1 MDIWGKSPVLVE
13 YYMRIFAI
21 VTYKGTNYQ
30 GWQRQPNVL
39 TVQEVIE
46 TNLSKYFNREITI
59 YGAGRTD
66 AGVHALG
73 QTFHFDVDV
82 DTVDLDRLQYSLNS
96 MLPDDIKIDDLEQ
109 VEEDFHAR
117 YSAKEKIYSYL
128 MVLRDKDPFF
138 YETMYVCPYP
148 LDVKKMEECLT
159 HFIGKHNFKNFTS
172 KETDQDGF
180 VREIYDITFEHN
192 DNFVS
197 ILLRGNGFMR
207 YMIRFIVGTALEVAR
222 DRMSIEEVDALL
234 DDNSERN
241 IVSFKAPANG
251 LVLIDVKY

>member
-1 MDIWGKSPVLVE
+1 
-13 YYMRIFAI
+13 MRIFAV

-30 GWQRQPNVL
+30 GWQKQPNVL

-82 DTVDLDRLQYSLNS
+82 ESIDLDRLLYSINS

-109 VEEDFHAR
+109 VDDEFHAR
-117 YSAKEKIYSYL
+117 FSAKGKLYSYL

-138 YETMYVCPYP
+138 YETMFVCPYP
-148 LDVKKMEECLT
+148 MDVEKLKECLT
-159 HFIGKHNFKNFTS
+159 HFIGVHNFKNFTS
-172 KETDQDGF
+172 KETDKDNF
-180 VREIYDITFEHN
+180 VREIYDITTETN
-192 DNFVS
+192 DAYVS
-197 ILLRGNGFMR
+197 ILFRGNGFMR
-207 YMIRFIVGTALEVAR
+207 YMIRFIVGTAIEVAR
-222 DRMSIEEVDALL
+222 DRMSLEEVDALL
-234 DDNSERN
+234 DENSERN
-241 IVSFKAPANG
+241 IVSYKAPASG
-251 LVLIDVKY
+251 LVLVDVKY

>member
-1 MDIWGKSPVLVE
+1 
-13 YYMRIFAI
+13 MRIFAV

-30 GWQRQPNVL
+30 GWQKQPNVL

-82 DTVDLDRLQYSLNS
+82 ESIDLDRLLYSINS

-109 VEEDFHAR
+109 VDDEFHAR
-117 YSAKEKIYSYL
+117 FSAKEKLYSYL

-138 YETMYVCPYP
+138 YETMFVCPYP
-148 LDVKKMEECLT
+148 MDVEKLKECLT
-159 HFIGKHNFKNFTS
+159 HFIGVHNFKNFTS
-172 KETDQDGF
+172 KETDKDNF
-180 VREIYDITFEHN
+180 VREIYDITTETN
-192 DNFVS
+192 DAYVS
-197 ILLRGNGFMR
+197 ILFRGNGFMR
-207 YMIRFIVGTALEVAR
+207 YMIRFIVGTAIEVAR
-222 DRMSIEEVDALL
+222 DRMSLEEVDALL
-234 DDNSERN
+234 DENSERN
-241 IVSFKAPANG
+241 IVSYKAPASG
-251 LVLIDVKY
+251 LVLVDVKY